1 MRFGTHERACYQNNS
16 PLASGAIMST
26 HSQPAVFHPQAAHMN
41 LPGIRNVSMGQPLH
55 WLRAGAQDMRL
66 AWPLSLF
73 YGAVFAVL
81 GYSLVHGAWA
91 RPHLA
96 MALTSG
102 FLFVAPV
109 LATVFY
115 CVSHRLEHHHKLPGL
130 LVPLLSWRANP
141 ASLGMFALMLVF
153 VLSVWERISAILV
166 GLMLNG
172 SGIGGLADLLSVDAV
187 RQHADFVL
195 AYLAF
200 GGALA
205 LMVFS
210 LSVVS
215 LPMLLHRRVDFA
227 TALVTSFLATKHNFP
242 AMLLW
247 GGMIAVLIAVGMA
260 TDFVAM
266 TVIFPWLGHASWHA
280 YRDLVEQE

>member
-1 MRFGTHERACYQNNS
+1 
-16 PLASGAIMST
+16 MST
-26 HSQPAVFHPQAAHMN
+26 HTEHPVFHPRTAHMT
-41 LPGIRNVSMGQPLH
+41 LPGIRSVTFGQLLH
-55 WLRAGAQDMRL
+55 WLRDGAQDMAK

-73 YGAVFAVL
+73 YGAVFALL
-81 GYSLVHGAWA
+81 GYGLVHAAWGK
-91 RPHLA
+91 PHLA

-102 FLFVAPV
+102 FLFVAPL

-115 CVSHRLEHHHKLPGL
+115 CVSHRLEHHHKLPNL

-141 ASLGMFALMLVF
+141 ASLGLFALMLVF
-153 VLSVWERISAILV
+153 VLTVWERISAILV
-166 GLMLNG
+166 GLFLSG
-172 SGIGGLADLLSVDAV
+172 SGIGGLPDLLTLDAV
-187 RQHADFVL
+187 RQHTDFVL

-215 LPMLLHRRVDFA
+215 LPMLLHRKVDFA
-227 TALVTSFLATKHNFP
+227 TALVTSFMATRLNFVVMLA
-242 AMLLW
+242 W
-247 GGMIAVLIAVGMA
+247 GALIAALIVVGMA
-260 TDFVAM
+260 TNFIAM

-280 YRDLVEQE
+280 YRDLIERE

>member
-1 MRFGTHERACYQNNS
+1 MNTHTE
-16 PLASGAIMST
+16 
-26 HSQPAVFHPQAAHMN
+26 HAVIHPQAARMN
-41 LPGIRNVSMGQPLH
+41 LPGIRTVSLDQPWQ
-55 WLRAGAQDMRL
+55 WLKAGAHDFRL
-66 AWPLSLF
+66 AWRSSLF
-73 YGAVFAVL
+73 YGIAFALL
-81 GYSLVHGAWA
+81 GYGLVHGAWDK
-91 RPHLA
+91 PHLA

-115 CVSHRLEHHHKLPGL
+115 CVSHRIEHHHKLPHL
-130 LVPLLSWRANP
+130 FTPLLAWRANP
-141 ASLGMFALMLVF
+141 SSLGLYALMLVF

-166 GLMLNG
+166 GLFLNG
-172 SGIGGLADLLSVDAV
+172 SGIGSLADLLTLDTVL
-187 RQHADFVL
+187 QHTEFFV

-215 LPMLLHRRVDFA
+215 LPMLLHRKVDFA
-227 TALVTSFLATKHNFP
+227 TALVTSFMATRLNFT

-247 GGMIAVLIAVGMA
+247 AAMIAVLIAVGFA
-260 TDFVAM
+260 TDFIAM
-266 TVIFPWLGHASWHA
+266 AVIFPLLGHASWHA
-280 YRDLVEQE
+280 YRELIERE